1 MNDLDFRDARVL
13 IIDDQEMNIAMLS
26 GMLKKH
32 GFRQRFSAN
41 DPFAGIEMFQRIAP
55 HLVLLDIE
63 MPGLDGYG
71 VLARIRQLSPDVMI
85 PVIVLTAHTEQAVRL
100 KAIDAGASDFLT
112 KPFDGMEVVGRARNM
127 SILGMMSRRIA
138 DENRRL
144 DEAVKARTA
153 KLEQMIEILR
163 TAEMALSA
171 KVSAADQSTNLM
183 RALAARGARNFS
195 SLADTVLDT
204 SLSNAGETPE
214 WLAVSGAAERIK
226 LTAEEIELIV
236 DAERRDLTLS
246 RQRIE
251 IRSAVTTAVASV
263 SGTAG
268 SRQITITVQL
278 ESAPTHVVTDMS
290 WFGVALQRVL
300 SEAIDCSPTPGTIKI
315 GWDDGAAGAGWLRIA
330 DSGSEVT
337 LDQPRDLAMP
347 FDTRRVQPL
356 ARDARTGLGLT
367 ISGALMQMLGG
378 ELDIQGTPQGAVY
391 RLRLATE

>member
-63 MPGLDGYG
+63 MPGLDGFG

-171 KVSAADQSTNLM
+171 KVNAADQSTNLM

-195 SLADTVLDT
+195 SLAETVLET

-236 DAERRDLTLS
+236 DAETARPD
-246 RQRIE
+246 
-251 IRSAVTTAVASV
+251 AVAPAHRDQERRHDGGGRRFGNGRVAPDHDNGPVGKRSHPCRDRYELV
-263 SGTAG
+263 RRGAPADPVGGDRLLPDAG
-268 SRQITITVQL
+268 
-278 ESAPTHVVTDMS
+278 H
-290 WFGVALQRVL
+290 
-300 SEAIDCSPTPGTIKI
+300 
-315 GWDDGAAGAGWLRIA
+315 
-330 DSGSEVT
+330 
-337 LDQPRDLAMP
+337 DQGR
-347 FDTRRVQPL
+347 
-356 ARDARTGLGLT
+356 LG
-367 ISGALMQMLGG
+367 
-378 ELDIQGTPQGAVY
+378 
-391 RLRLATE
+391 

>member
-71 VLARIRQLSPDVMI
+71 VLARIRALSPDVMI

-144 DEAVKARTA
+144 DDAVKARTA

-163 TAEMALSA
+163 TAESALSA
-171 KVSAADQSTNLM
+171 KVNAADQSTNLM

-195 SLADTVLDT
+195 SLAETVLDT
-204 SLSNAGETPE
+204 SLANAGETPE

-251 IRSAVTTAVASV
+251 LRSAVTTAVAAV

-268 SRQITITVQL
+268 SRKITITVEL
-278 ESAPTHVVTDMS
+278 ESAPSHVTTDMS
-290 WFGVALQRVL
+290 WFGVALQRIL
-300 SEAIDCSPTPGTIKI
+300 AEAIDCTPTPGTIRI
-315 GWDDGAAGAGWLRIA
+315 GWDDGAAGSGWLRIA
-330 DSGSEVT
+330 DSGPAVT
-337 LDQPRDLAMP
+337 LTQPRDLAMP
-347 FDTRRVQPL
+347 FDVRRIQPA

-367 ISGALMQMLGG
+367 IAGALMQMLGG
-378 ELDIQGTPQGAVY
+378 ELDIQGAPEGAVY
-391 RLRLATE
+391 RVRLATD

>member
-1 MNDLDFRDARVL
+1 
-13 IIDDQEMNIAMLS
+13 
-26 GMLKKH
+26 
-32 GFRQRFSAN
+32 
-41 DPFAGIEMFQRIAP
+41 
-55 HLVLLDIE
+55 

-195 SLADTVLDT
+195 SLAEMVLET

-214 WLAVSGAAERIK
+214 WLAVSGAPQRIK
-226 LTAEEIELIV
+226 LNAEEIELIV

-251 IRSAVTTAVASV
+251 IRSAVTTAVAAV

-300 SEAIDCSPTPGTIKI
+300 AEAIDCSPTPGTIKV
-315 GWDDGAAGAGWLRIA
+315 GWDEGAAGVGWLRVA
-330 DSGSEVT
+330 D
-337 LDQPRDLAMP
+337 
-347 FDTRRVQPL
+347 
-356 ARDARTGLGLT
+356 
-367 ISGALMQMLGG
+367 
-378 ELDIQGTPQGAVY
+378 
-391 RLRLATE
+391 

>member
-1 MNDLDFRDARVL
+1 
-13 IIDDQEMNIAMLS
+13 
-26 GMLKKH
+26 
-32 GFRQRFSAN
+32 
-41 DPFAGIEMFQRIAP
+41 
-55 HLVLLDIE
+55 
-63 MPGLDGYG
+63 
-71 VLARIRQLSPDVMI
+71 MI

-163 TAEMALSA
+163 TAELALSA
-171 KVSAADQSTNLM
+171 KVNAAAQSTNLM
-183 RALAARGARNFS
+183 RALAARGARNFA
-195 SLADTVLDT
+195 SLAETVLET

-251 IRSAVTTAVASV
+251 IRSAVTTAVAAV

-268 SRQITITVQL
+268 SRKITITVQL
-278 ESAPTHVVTDMS
+278 EQAPTHVVTDMS

-300 SEAIDCSPTPGTIKI
+300 AEAIDCSPSPGTVRV
-315 GWDDGAAGAGWLRIA
+315 GWEDGATGSGWLRVA
-330 DSGSEVT
+330 DSGAEVT
-337 LDQPRDLAMP
+337 LDPAARPRHAV
-347 FDTRRVQPL
+347 RRA
-356 ARDARTGLGLT
+356 ARSAGGTGCAHRAWAHHRRSTDADAGRRSGYPGHRRRRRLPDARCDRIGRA
-367 ISGALMQMLGG
+367 ALETKEG
-378 ELDIQGTPQGAVY
+378 E
-391 RLRLATE
+391 RLSSRSPDSDP

>member
-41 DPFAGIEMFQRIAP
+41 DPFAGIEMFQRVAP

-63 MPGLDGYG
+63 MPGLDGFG

-127 SILGMMSRRIA
+127 AILGMMSRRIA

-163 TAEMALSA
+163 TAELALSA
-171 KVSAADQSTNLM
+171 KVNAADQSTNLM

-195 SLADTVLDT
+195 SLAETVLK
-204 SLSNAGETPE
+204 
-214 WLAVSGAAERIK
+214 RIK
-226 LTAEEIELIV
+226 
-236 DAERRDLTLS
+236 S
-246 RQRIE
+246 FC
-251 IRSAVTTAVASV
+251 VA
-263 SGTAG
+263 
-268 SRQITITVQL
+268 Q
-278 ESAPTHVVTDMS
+278 PT
-290 WFGVALQRVL
+290 Q
-300 SEAIDCSPTPGTIKI
+300 K
-315 GWDDGAAGAGWLRIA
+315 
-330 DSGSEVT
+330 
-337 LDQPRDLAMP
+337 
-347 FDTRRVQPL
+347 
-356 ARDARTGLGLT
+356 LG
-367 ISGALMQMLGG
+367 
-378 ELDIQGTPQGAVY
+378 
-391 RLRLATE
+391 

>member
-71 VLARIRQLSPDVMI
+71 VLARIRALSPDVMI

-144 DEAVKARTA
+144 DDAVKARTA

-163 TAEMALSA
+163 TAELALSA
-171 KVSAADQSTNLM
+171 KVNAADQSTNLM
-183 RALAARGARNFS
+183 RSLAARGARNFS
-195 SLADTVLDT
+195 SLADTVLET

-214 WLAVSGAAERIK
+214 WLSISGAAERIK
-226 LTAEEIELIV
+226 LTAEEVELIV
-236 DAERRDLTLS
+236 DAERRDLTVS

-251 IRSAVTTAVASV
+251 LRSAVTTAVAAV

-268 SRQITITVQL
+268 SRKITITVEL
-278 ESAPTHVVTDMS
+278 EKAPSHVLTDMS
-290 WFGVALQRVL
+290 WFGVALQRIL
-300 SEAIDCSPTPGTIKI
+300 AEAIDCSPTPSTIRI
-315 GWDDGAAGAGWLRIA
+315 GWDDGAVGSGWLRIA
-330 DSGSEVT
+330 DSGAAVT
-337 LDQPRDLAMP
+337 LTQPRDLAMP
-347 FDTRRVQPL
+347 FDVRRIQPA

-367 ISGALMQMLGG
+367 IAGALMQMLGG
-378 ELDIQGTPQGAVY
+378 ELDIQGAPEGAIY
-391 RLRLATE
+391 RVRLTTD